1 MTAMSGLR
9 GASAGGAASGGWLPL
24 RRVLIA
30 LAAACGLASA
40 ALGADPADYL
50 LGPGDI
56 VKITVFQNPDLTTE
70 TRVAEAGTV
79 TFPLV
84 GQIRAAGQSTAQ
96 LERTIADRLRDGGFV
111 NRPQINV
118 VVLQFKGQ
126 QVSVLGQVNKPGRYP
141 LEQSR
146 NRLTEVVALAGGVTP
161 LAADVV
167 TLVTT
172 ENGREKKISVDLPEL
187 LRSGDLSRDAVVRN
201 GDIVFVDRYPVF
213 YIYGEVQ
220 RPGQYRLERGM
231 TVMQALAVGGG
242 LTLRGTERGLR
253 VSRRDGKGTVASQD
267 ARPDEPVLA
276 DDVLFIR
283 ESIF

>member
-1 MTAMSGLR
+1 MIRMGGSPNARAPR
-9 GASAGGAASGGWLPL
+9 GFGPWL
-24 RRVLIA
+24 RRVLLVA
-30 LAAACGLASA
+30 LLSHGYSGTTVAAAPG
-40 ALGADPADYL
+40 DYA
-50 LGPGDI
+50 LGPGDV

-70 TRVAEAGTV
+70 TRVSEAGTV

-84 GQIRAAGQSTAQ
+84 GQVGAAGQSTTQ
-96 LERTIADRLRDGGFV
+96 LEQAIVQKLRDGGFV
-111 NRPQINV
+111 NRPQVNV
-118 VVLQFKGQ
+118 VVLQFRAL

-172 ENGREKKISVDLPEL
+172 DNGKEKKISVDLPEL
-187 LRSGDLSRDAVVRN
+187 LRSGDLSRDAVIKN
-201 GDIVFVDRYPVF
+201 GDIIFVDRYPVF

-253 VSRRDGKGTVASQD
+253 INRRDRNGAVGSQD
-267 ARPDEPVLA
+267 AKPDEPVLA
-276 DDVLFIR
+276 DDVIFVR
-283 ESIF
+283 ESMF

>member
-1 MTAMSGLR
+1 MIRLQGPSIERVVRDCAPL
-9 GASAGGAASGGWLPL
+9 L
-24 RRVLIA
+24 RRALIVI
-30 LAAACGLASA
+30 LAWHAHVATSV
-40 ALGADPADYL
+40 GADPADYG
-50 LGPGDI
+50 LGPGDV

-70 TRVAEAGTV
+70 TRVSEAGTV

-84 GQIRAAGQSTAQ
+84 GQIGAAGQSTAQ
-96 LERTIADRLRDGGFV
+96 LERAIAQKLRDGGFV
-111 NRPQINV
+111 NRPQVNA
-118 VVLQFKGQ
+118 VVLQFRAL

-141 LEQSR
+141 LEQSK

-161 LAADVV
+161 LAADLV

-172 ENGREKKISVDLPEL
+172 DNGKEKKITVDLPEL
-187 LRSGDLSRDAVVRN
+187 LRSGDLSRDAVIKN
-201 GDIVFVDRYPVF
+201 GDIIFVDRYPVF

-253 VSRRDGKGTVASQD
+253 ISRRDRTGAVAAQD
-267 ARPDEPVLA
+267 AKPEEAVLA
-276 DDVLFIR
+276 DDVIFVR
-283 ESIF
+283 ESMF

>member
-1 MTAMSGLR
+1 VIRLR
-9 GASAGGAASGGWLPL
+9 GTSIEQRTGIGCAAML
-24 RRVLIA
+24 RRALLALLTVHA
-30 LAAACGLASA
+30 LAAT
-40 ALGADPADYL
+40 ALGADGGDYA
-50 LGPGDI
+50 LGPGDV

-84 GQIRAAGQSTAQ
+84 GQVQAAGQSTAQ
-96 LERTIADRLRDGGFV
+96 LERAIAQKLRDGGFV
-111 NRPQINV
+111 NRPQVNV
-118 VVLQFKGQ
+118 VVLQFRAL

-141 LEQSR
+141 LEQSK
-146 NRLTEVVALAGGVTP
+146 NRLSEVVALAGGVTP
-161 LAADVV
+161 LGADVV

-172 ENGREKKISVDLPEL
+172 DNGKEKKISVDLPEL
-187 LRSGDLSRDAVVRN
+187 IRSGDLSRDAVIRN
-201 GDIVFVDRYPVF
+201 GDIIFVDRYPVF

-253 VSRRDGKGTVASQD
+253 ISRRDPSGAVTSQD
-267 ARPDEPVLA
+267 AKPDEAVLP
-276 DDVLFIR
+276 DDVVFVR
-283 ESIF
+283 ESMF

>member
-1 MTAMSGLR
+1 MIRARERLIGHVRCGLR
-9 GASAGGAASGGWLPL
+9 PWLSRAL
-24 RRVLIA
+24 LVLL
-30 LAAACGLASA
+30 LAHGRAVV
-40 ALGADPADYL
+40 GADPADYG
-50 LGPGDI
+50 LGPGDV

-70 TRVAEAGTV
+70 TRVTEAGTV

-84 GQIRAAGQSTAQ
+84 GQIQAAGLSTAR
-96 LERTIADRLRDGGFV
+96 LELAIAEKLRDGGFV
-111 NRPQINV
+111 NRPQVNV
-118 VVLQFKGQ
+118 VVLQFKAM

-141 LEQSR
+141 LEQSK

-172 ENGREKKISVDLPEL
+172 DNGKEKKISVDLPEL
-187 LRSGDLSRDAVVRN
+187 LRTGDLARDAVIKH
-201 GDIVFVDRYPVF
+201 GDIIFVDRYPVF

-253 VSRRDGKGTVASQD
+253 ISRRDRSGAVGSQD
-267 ARPDEPVLA
+267 AKPDEAVLA
-276 DDVLFIR
+276 DDVIFER
-283 ESIF
+283 ESMF

>member
-1 MTAMSGLR
+1 MILAQGLSIERARRGLR
-9 GASAGGAASGGWLPL
+9 PWFA
-24 RRVLIA
+24 RVLLVLL
-30 LAAACGLASA
+30 LAQGRAVV
-40 ALGADPADYL
+40 GADPADYG
-50 LGPGDI
+50 LGPGDV
-56 VKITVFQNPDLTTE
+56 VKITVFQNPDLMTE
-70 TRVAEAGTV
+70 TRVTEAGTV

-84 GQIRAAGQSTAQ
+84 GQIQAAGQSTAQ
-96 LERTIADRLRDGGFV
+96 LERAIAQKLRDGGFV
-111 NRPQINV
+111 NRPQVNV
-118 VVLQFKGQ
+118 VVLQFKAM

-141 LEQSR
+141 LEQSK

-172 ENGREKKISVDLPEL
+172 DNGKEKKISVDLPEL
-187 LRSGDLSRDAVVRN
+187 LRSGDLARDAVIKN
-201 GDIVFVDRYPVF
+201 GDIIFVDRYPVF

-253 VSRRDGKGTVASQD
+253 ISRRDRGGAVGSQD
-267 ARPDEPVLA
+267 AKPDDAVLA
-276 DDVLFIR
+276 DDVIFVR
-283 ESIF
+283 ESMF

>member
-1 MTAMSGLR
+1 MGTIRSQGPSIER
-9 GASAGGAASGGWLPL
+9 TL
-24 RRVLIA
+24 RRLRPWLSRVLLA
-30 LAAACGLASA
+30 LLLSHGRGVVA
-40 ALGADPADYL
+40 ADPADYA
-50 LGPGDI
+50 LGPGDV

-70 TRVAEAGTV
+70 TRVTEAGMV

-84 GQIRAAGQSTAQ
+84 GQIQAAGQGTAK
-96 LERTIADRLRDGGFV
+96 LELAIAQKLREGGFV
-111 NRPQINV
+111 NRPQVNV
-118 VVLQFKGQ
+118 VVLQFKAM

-141 LEQSR
+141 LEQSK

-172 ENGREKKISVDLPEL
+172 DNGKEKKISVDLPEL
-187 LRSGDLSRDAVVRN
+187 LRSGDLGRDAVIKN
-201 GDIVFVDRYPVF
+201 GDIIFVDRYPVF

-253 VSRRDGKGTVASQD
+253 ISRRDRGGAVGSQD
-267 ARPDEPVLA
+267 AKPDDAVLA
-276 DDVLFIR
+276 DDVIFVR
-283 ESIF
+283 ESMF

>member
-1 MTAMSGLR
+1 MIRVQGLSIGRALR
-9 GASAGGAASGGWLPL
+9 GARPWLS
-24 RRVLIA
+24 RVL
-30 LAAACGLASA
+30 LVLLLSQGRPVV
-40 ALGADPADYL
+40 GADPADYA
-50 LGPGDI
+50 LGPGDV
-56 VKITVFQNPDLTTE
+56 VKITVFQNPDLMTE
-70 TRVAEAGTV
+70 TRVTEAGTV

-84 GQIRAAGQSTAQ
+84 GQIQATGRGTAQ
-96 LERTIADRLRDGGFV
+96 LELAIAQRLRDGGFV
-111 NRPQINV
+111 NRPQVNV
-118 VVLQFKGQ
+118 VVLQFKAM

-141 LEQSR
+141 LEQSK

-172 ENGREKKISVDLPEL
+172 DNGKEKKISVDLPEL
-187 LRSGDLSRDAVVRN
+187 LRSGDLARDAVIKN
-201 GDIVFVDRYPVF
+201 GDIIFVDRYPVF

-253 VSRRDGKGTVASQD
+253 ISRRDRSGAVGSQD
-267 ARPDEPVLA
+267 TKPDDAVLA
-276 DDVLFIR
+276 DDVIFVR
-283 ESIF
+283 ESMF

>member
-1 MTAMSGLR
+1 MIRMGGPSIERAPR
-9 GASAGGAASGGWLPL
+9 GIGPWL
-24 RRVLIA
+24 RRALLVLLLSHGYA
-30 LAAACGLASA
+30 GTTA
-40 ALGADPADYL
+40 GAEPGDYA
-50 LGPGDI
+50 LGPGDV

-70 TRVAEAGTV
+70 TRVSEAGTV

-84 GQIRAAGQSTAQ
+84 GQVGAAGQSTAQ
-96 LERTIADRLRDGGFV
+96 LERAIVQKLRDGGFV
-111 NRPQINV
+111 NRPQVNA
-118 VVLQFKGQ
+118 VVLQFRAL

-141 LEQSR
+141 LEQSK

-172 ENGREKKISVDLPEL
+172 DNGKEKKISVDLPEL
-187 LRSGDLSRDAVVRN
+187 LRSGDLSRDAVVKN

-253 VSRRDGKGTVASQD
+253 ISRRDRNGPVASQD
-267 ARPDEPVLA
+267 AKPDEAVLA
-276 DDVLFIR
+276 DDVIFVR
-283 ESIF
+283 ESMF

>member
-1 MTAMSGLR
+1 MIRARERLIGHVRCGLR
-9 GASAGGAASGGWLPL
+9 PWLSRAL
-24 RRVLIA
+24 LVLL
-30 LAAACGLASA
+30 LAHGRAVV
-40 ALGADPADYL
+40 GADPADYG
-50 LGPGDI
+50 LGPGDV

-70 TRVAEAGTV
+70 TRVTEAGTV

-84 GQIRAAGQSTAQ
+84 GQIQAAGLSTAR
-96 LERTIADRLRDGGFV
+96 LELAIAEKLRDGGFV
-111 NRPQINV
+111 NRPQVNV
-118 VVLQFKGQ
+118 VVLQFKAM

-141 LEQSR
+141 LEQSK

-172 ENGREKKISVDLPEL
+172 DNGKEKKISVDLPEL
-187 LRSGDLSRDAVVRN
+187 LRTGDLARDAVIKH
-201 GDIVFVDRYPVF
+201 GDIIFVDRYPVF

-253 VSRRDGKGTVASQD
+253 ISRRDRSGAVGSQD
-267 ARPDEPVLA
+267 AKPDEAVLA
-276 DDVLFIR
+276 DDVIFVR
-283 ESIF
+283 ESMF

>member
-1 MTAMSGLR
+1 MIRLGGPSIERAVR
-9 GASAGGAASGGWLPL
+9 GCARLL
-24 RRVLIA
+24 RRA
-30 LAAACGLASA
+30 LLALLLLHAHLSA
-40 ALGADPADYL
+40 SVGADPADYA
-50 LGPGDI
+50 LGPGDV

-70 TRVAEAGTV
+70 TRVSEAGTV

-84 GQIRAAGQSTAQ
+84 GQVSAAGQSTAQ
-96 LERTIADRLRDGGFV
+96 LERAIVQKLRDGGFV
-111 NRPQINV
+111 NRPQVNA
-118 VVLQFKGQ
+118 VVLQFRAL

-141 LEQSR
+141 LEQSK

-172 ENGREKKISVDLPEL
+172 DNGKEKKISVDLPEL
-187 LRSGDLSRDAVVRN
+187 LRSGDLSRDAVIKN

-253 VSRRDGKGTVASQD
+253 ISRRDRNGAVASQD
-267 ARPDEPVLA
+267 AKADEAVLA
-276 DDVLFIR
+276 DDVIFVR
-283 ESIF
+283 ESMF